1 MKKINLF
8 ALMTILFG
16 VTLFAGCRGNDD
28 DVTDGDGDDKYGQTI
43 EVGNFEGK
51 YRMIN
56 PDWNGN
62 VNSIMLLEEE
72 WHTIKVVDDVVFFD
86 SRYQMKEDIQFY
98 SWGCIIPEP
107 TLRGSCIAQIQ
118 YPK

>member
-8 ALMTILFG
+8 ALLAMLFS
-16 VTLFAGCRGNDD
+16 VTLFVSCSSDD
-28 DVTDGDGDDKYGQTI
+28 DENNNDADKYGQTI

-56 PDWNGN
+56 PDWNGD
-62 VNSIMLLEEE
+62 VNSITLLEEE

-86 SRYQMKEDIQFY
+86 ARYQMKEDVKFY

-107 TLRGSCIAQIQ
+107 TLRGSCIVQIQ
-118 YPK
+118 YPEK